1 MNPVYKSLHGAALS
15 GLFVILAL
23 VLATAPACAMQ
34 ESDQESGEEAA
45 ETEGEAG
52 DEADST
58 FYALGLAM
66 AQGLTQFDLSEE
78 ELETVQ
84 EGLADGVLGNEPRVD
99 PQEYMPRIQQLAQER
114 AQAASEAEKV
124 AGVEYLAE
132 AAAAEGALKTESG
145 MVFQSLEEGTGESPE
160 ATDRVQVHYR
170 GTLRDGEVF
179 DSSYERG
186 QPATFGL
193 NQVIPCWTEGVQ
205 RMKVGGK
212 AKLVCPPDLAYGDRP
227 AGSIPPGSTLTFEV
241 ELLDVVEGEPAAEPA
256 PQPEPTPEP
265 PPEG

>member
-1 MNPVYKSLHGAALS
+1 MNPVYKSLRGAALS
-15 GLFVILAL
+15 GLFAALAL

-34 ESDQESGEEAA
+34 ESDQEAQEETTGGEDEAA
-45 ETEGEAG
+45 
-52 DEADST
+52 DESSNT

-66 AQGLTQFDLSEE
+66 AQGLAQFDLSED

-84 EGLADGVLGNEPRVD
+84 EGLTDGVLGNEPRVD

-114 AQAASEAEKV
+114 AQAAGEAERL
-124 AGVEYLAE
+124 AGTEFLE
-132 AAAAEGALKTESG
+132 QAAAAEGAVKTESG

-160 ATDRVQVHYR
+160 ATDQVQVHYR

-186 QPATFGL
+186 QPATFSLG
-193 NQVIPCWTEGVQ
+193 QVIPCWTEGLQ
-205 RMKVGGK
+205 LMKVGGK

-241 ELLDVVEGEPAAEPA
+241 ELLDIAEEPATETPA
-256 PQPEPTPEP
+256 P
-265 PPEG
+265 PPEGEGGEG

>member
-1 MNPVYKSLHGAALS
+1 MKPVYKSLRGTALS

-34 ESDQESGEEAA
+34 DPDQEAEEEATETTGEAADQESN
-45 ETEGEAG
+45 
-52 DEADST
+52 T

-66 AQGLTQFDLSEE
+66 AQSLAPFGLSEE

-84 EGLADGVLGNEPRVD
+84 EGLADGVLGNEPRVN
-99 PQEYMPRIQQLAQER
+99 PQDYMPQIQQLAQER
-114 AQAASEAEKV
+114 AQAASDTERQ
-124 AGVEYLAE
+124 AGAAYLAE
-132 AAAAEGALKTESG
+132 AAAAEGAVQTESG
-145 MVFQSLEEGTGESPE
+145 MVFQSLEEGSGESPE
-160 ATDRVQVHYR
+160 ASDRVQVHYR

-193 NQVIPCWTEGVQ
+193 DQVIPCWTEGLQ
-205 RMKVGGK
+205 LMKVGGK

-241 ELLDVVEGEPAAEPA
+241 ELLDVVEEPAGE
-256 PQPEPTPEP
+256 TPEP
-265 PPEG
+265 PAEGES